1 MPRPD
6 AFLSHA
12 SRDRKLIERV
22 APVLEAAGVKYFY
35 SKRHIRGARQWHDEL
50 GAALKRCNWFI
61 LLLTPNAVRSVWV
74 KRELLYA
81 LQASRYKDRIAP
93 LLFADC
99 KVSKLSW
106 TLPAFQYIDFRN
118 RFKDGCESLLQLLGV
133 KGTARKRALRVAIR
147 RTRQAHDSRI

>member
-12 SRDRKLIERV
+12 SPDRKLIERL
-22 APVLEAAGVKYFY
+22 APVLEVAGVKYFY
-35 SKRHIRGARQWHDEL
+35 SKRHIRGAQQWHDEL
-50 GAALKRCNWFI
+50 GAALERCNWFI

-81 LQASRYKDRIAP
+81 LQASRYRDRIAP

-106 TLPAFQYIDFRN
+106 TLPAFQYLDFRN
-118 RFKDGCESLLQLLGV
+118 RFQKGCESLLQLLEV
-133 KGTARKRALRVAIR
+133 KMPARQRALRAALR
-147 RTRQAHDSRI
+147 RTRRHVS

>member
-12 SRDRKLIERV
+12 SPDRKLIERL
-22 APVLEAAGVKYFY
+22 APVLEVAGVKYFY
-35 SKRHIRGARQWHDEL
+35 SKRHITGAQQWHDEL
-50 GAALKRCNWFI
+50 GAALERCNWFI

-81 LQASRYKDRIAP
+81 LQASRYRDRIAP

-118 RFKDGCESLLQLLGV
+118 RFQEGCESLLQLLEV
-133 KGTARKRALRVAIR
+133 KMPARQRALRAALR
-147 RTRQAHDSRI
+147 RTRRHVS